1 MCFLILSS
9 KSVLPENRLF
19 SFNAAFFFVTSHSA
33 KVSASSKRTCRSE
46 ILLLPFCNKLANL
59 KEEEGEKEPKTYLSN
74 CLSAGSILITSSS
87 PASSPSA
94 ASAASL
100 MTLFQIASAPGKAL
114 TLKVNMATSP
124 GPALNSSAPEISG
137 GNWIS
142 NEA

>member
-1 MCFLILSS
+1 MCFLILSG

-46 ILLLPFCNKLANL
+46 ILLLPFCNKLANF
-59 KEEEGEKEPKTYLSN
+59 KEEEKEPKIYLSN

-137 GNWIS
+137 GN
-142 NEA
+142 

>member
-19 SFNAAFFFVTSHSA
+19 SFNATFFFVTSHSA

-59 KEEEGEKEPKTYLSN
+59 KEEEGEKKPKTYLSN

-94 ASAASL
+94 ASAASVQGS
-100 MTLFQIASAPGKAL
+100 THQGFSQHSCSTTEQRSKPQRRRPTG
-114 TLKVNMATSP
+114 
-124 GPALNSSAPEISG
+124 
-137 GNWIS
+137 
-142 NEA
+142 